1 MVRYLLGIY
10 KGIDR
15 GTNGGVDRRMIGE
28 MIRGIIRGQTNGRKG
43 ISINDGGRGSVIRDE
58 YPGPISGTGAGGTA
72 VRRVVRA
79 C

>member
-15 GTNGGVDRRMIGE
+15 GTNGGVDRRMIRE
-28 MIRGIIRGQTNGRKG
+28 MIRGIIRGQTNDRKG

-58 YPGPISGTGAGGTA
+58 YP
-72 VRRVVRA
+72 
-79 C
+79 